1 MNKVRFDHIRK
12 TVIFWLLVVI
22 TFPIHVIVNG
32 CVMTV
37 SYLHDIVDGD
47 FIDSFIK

>member
-1 MNKVRFDHIRK
+1 MDRAKLTHIRK
-12 TVIFWLLVVI
+12 VVTFWLLVVI

-32 CVMTV
+32 VAMTV
-37 SYLHDIVDGD
+37 TYLHDIADGD

>member
-1 MNKVRFDHIRK
+1 MNKTKLNHIRK
-12 TVIFWLLVVI
+12 TVVFWLLVVI

-37 SYLHDIVDGD
+37 SYLQDIVDGD

>member
-1 MNKVRFDHIRK
+1 MDRAKLTHIRK
-12 TVIFWLLVVI
+12 VFTFWLLVVI
-22 TFPIHVIVNG
+22 TFLIHVIVNG

-37 SYLHDIVDGD
+37 SYLQDIVDGD